1 MSFVRPQSPPPP
13 KPSPQHVPTP
23 QPTPPPL
30 YRKPSPS
37 RLTVPANYSPPIPPR
52 LIGSPLLQK
61 TLNASRSHDRLDRKA
76 KEGLF
81 GEDDEFGAR
90 RRALGRKSN
99 SSISSIPTLS
109 PSPTRTTRRSPTQS
123 SRCRSPPPSPMVASP
138 PPPVPP
144 IPAFMLTPTDKKSSL
159 QSLPK
164 RVSAPSHHT
173 ILDLY
178 IDCTPEDASSLSRTR
193 CKSTPQAPS
202 AMTCMKFFTM
212 HNAPRRDCR
221 V

>member
-1 MSFVRPQSPPPP
+1 MSFVQRPHSPPPP
-13 KPSPQHVPTP
+13 MPSPQLVPTP
-23 QPTPPPL
+23 LPSPPPL
-30 YRKPSPS
+30 HRKPSPS
-37 RLTVPANYSPPIPPR
+37 RLTIPANHSPPIPPR

-61 TLNASRSHDRLDRKA
+61 TLNASKSHDRLDRKA

-99 SSISSIPTLS
+99 SSISSLPTLS
-109 PSPTRTTRRSPTQS
+109 PSPTRATRRSPTQS
-123 SRCRSPPPSPMVASP
+123 SRCRSPPPSLVVASP

-159 QSLPK
+159 QSFPK
-164 RVSAPSHHT
+164 RETAPAHHT
-173 ILDLY
+173 IFDLY
-178 IDCTPEDASSLSRTR
+178 TSEDASSLPRTR
-193 CKSTPQAPS
+193 CESTPHAPS
-202 AMTCMKFFTM
+202 AMTCMEFFTI